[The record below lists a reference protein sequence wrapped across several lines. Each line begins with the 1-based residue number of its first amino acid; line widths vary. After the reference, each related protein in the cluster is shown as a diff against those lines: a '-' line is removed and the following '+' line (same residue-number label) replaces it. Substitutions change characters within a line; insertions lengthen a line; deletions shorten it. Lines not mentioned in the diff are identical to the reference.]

1 MEESRLVDSKDTIKA
16 EDIIKEI
23 KKAGIRF
30 VIALPDRTTSQSL
43 LKTIMQDSDLRV
55 VQVCKEDEGISICSG
70 LYCAGERALLL
81 IQYTGLLDSINALR
95 GVAMEGQN
103 PICINALRGV
113 AMEGQNPI
121 CIMVGLLGK
130 KPGVPPTKA
139 ARYGLRIV
147 EPILDVMEIEHHLLE
162 TTEDNAE
169 IVPAIEQAYSRSGP
183 VVMLIGREPL

>member
-1 MEESRLVDSKDTIKA
+1 MVDSKDTIKA

-70 LYCAGERALLL
+70 LYCAGARALLL

-103 PICINALRGV
+103 PV
-113 AMEGQNPI
+113 

-130 KPGVPPTKA
+130 KPGVLPTKA

-147 EPILDVMEIEHHLLE
+147 EPILDVMKIEHHLLE
-162 TTEDNAE
+162 TTEDLAE
-169 IVPAIEQAYSRSGP
+169 IVPAIQQAYARSGP